1 MGLFKNIASDADL
14 RRQLRRT
21 GRVRE
26 NELQKEIDSIITKIN
41 YLSYS
46 YDIAIN
52 EKAIFRRAGKE
63 AKNELKARAAAIRDT
78 GNLTNS
84 VDFVLKR
91 AKRVV
96 YLGYDYK
103 NKKGQHGHLI
113 ELGWVKRN
121 GEYKEGYHLV
131 KKTYESKK
139 QIILSNLISELQK
152 VTGKTLNKIK
162 LA

>member
-14 RRQLRRT
+14 RRQLRRS

-26 NELQKEIDSIITKIN
+26 NELQKEIDSIVTKIN
-41 YLSYS
+41 YLAYS

-52 EKAIFRRAGKE
+52 EKAILRRAGKE
-63 AKNELKARAAAIRDT
+63 AKNELKARAAAMRDS
-78 GNLTNS
+78 GNLTRS
-84 VDFVLKR
+84 VDFVIKR

-96 YLGYDYK
+96 YIGYDYK
-103 NKKGQHGHLI
+103 NGGQHGHLI
-113 ELGWVKRN
+113 ELGWTKRN

-139 QIILSNLISELQK
+139 QLILKNLIAELEK
-152 VTGKTLNKIK
+152 VTGKTLTKIK
-162 LA
+162 VA